1 MHNLS
6 LKMGPRLPRHPSSH
20 HIFTLGGRFLP
31 CGLSGAILSSVFGR
45 FLLRVGPERFFSS
58 MELQGVQRAPED
70 RWEAGMQS

>member
-20 HIFTLGGRFLP
+20 HISTLGGRFLP

-45 FLLRVGPERFFSS
+45 FLLTVGPERFFSS
-58 MELQGVQRAPED
+58 MELQGVQRAPEG
-70 RWEAGMQS
+70 RWEAGMRS